1 LIALKSGNRARAIR
15 RFFSYT
21 RLNMYSFFVQSGNAM
36 KTHSGARRRFLKTGF
51 GVTVAQC
58 FPGLAAAQASSGP
71 RLEWKQFKT
80 TNQYPAFVN
89 AIATMRANA
98 NQASPGSLSYWS
110 NVHVNTCPHGV
121 PYFISWHRG
130 YLYYFEQQLRSVSGN
145 PYLTLPYWDYYSYA
159 TLPTEFTDPAP
170 GNPLYVPRQSSNVHG
185 ALSLAPFASTVRNF
199 QRGKS
204 NAFEPSIED
213 VHNPVHDLIGGVMTT
228 MQSPLDP
235 IFFLHHA
242 SVDRL
247 THAWSLL
254 SGKTMPKSANPYS
267 STNSDVYWAG
277 NHVYANALTIE
288 RYKTRIPGWLGTSY
302 ASNAVPTTLPPVP
315 AAAAARAAL
324 LERPPFQSFRTVAGR
339 RLSSTRRSVS
349 GVAQVP
355 FDEQSVSVLLRLG
368 KSDAAELARVVALC
382 RDRGES
388 ESSADSRVDSLQMPG
403 TIKLVFDNLSVGAA
417 AKKGGFF
424 YALYLDMPAVFASQA
439 EREASLIGTLGAFQI
454 AAAAHHGTPR
464 IEFDMSFLLARQ
476 DRVNFGELALSWVRV
491 DGDRPPAGKVI
502 LANEIRVE
510 LAFAPDDAH
519 MLSGDAEDIERQHL

>member
-1 LIALKSGNRARAIR
+1 MS
-15 RFFSYT
+15 
-21 RLNMYSFFVQSGNAM
+21 
-36 KTHSGARRRFLKTGF
+36 
-51 GVTVAQC
+51 
-58 FPGLAAAQASSGP
+58 
-71 RLEWKQFKT
+71 
-80 TNQYPAFVN
+80 
-89 AIATMRANA
+89 
-98 NQASPGSLSYWS
+98 
-110 NVHVNTCPHGV
+110 
-121 PYFISWHRG
+121 
-130 YLYYFEQQLRSVSGN
+130 
-145 PYLTLPYWDYYSYA
+145 
-159 TLPTEFTDPAP
+159 
-170 GNPLYVPRQSSNVHG
+170 
-185 ALSLAPFASTVRNF
+185 
-199 QRGKS
+199 
-204 NAFEPSIED
+204 
-213 VHNPVHDLIGGVMTT
+213 T

-254 SGKTMPKSANPYS
+254 AGKTMPNSANPYS

-277 NHVYANALTIE
+277 NHVYATGLSIE
-288 RYKTRIPGWLGTSY
+288 RYKTRTPGWLGTTY
-302 ASNAVPTTLPPVP
+302 ASNAVPTTLPPLPV
-315 AAAAARAAL
+315 ASAARAAL
-324 LERPPFQSFRTVAGR
+324 LQRPPFQVFKTVAGR

-355 FDEQSVSVLLRLG
+355 FDEQSVSVLLRLA

-382 RDRGES
+382 RDGGEPD
-388 ESSADSRVDSLQMPG
+388 ARQMPG
-403 TIKLVFDNLSVGAA
+403 TIKLVFDNLSVGTA

-424 YALYLDMPAVFASQA
+424 YALYLDMPAVIASQT

-464 IEFDMSFLLARQ
+464 IEFDVSYLLARQ

>member
-1 LIALKSGNRARAIR
+1 
-15 RFFSYT
+15 
-21 RLNMYSFFVQSGNAM
+21 M
-36 KTHSGARRRFLKTGF
+36 KTHSGTRRRFLKTGI
-51 GVTVAQC
+51 GVTVLQC
-58 FPGLAAAQASSGP
+58 FPDLAAGQASGGP

-80 TNQYPAFVN
+80 TSQYPAFVN

-159 TLPTEFTDPAP
+159 TLPAEFTDPAP
-170 GNPLYVPRQSSNVHG
+170 GNPLYVPRQSSNVRS
-185 ALSLAPFASTVRNF
+185 ALSLAPFSSAVRNF

-213 VHNPVHDLIGGVMTT
+213 VHNPVHDLIGGVMST

-254 SGKTMPKSANPYS
+254 TGKTMPKSANPYS

-277 NHVYANALTIE
+277 NHVYANGLSIE
-288 RYKTRIPGWLGTSY
+288 RYKTRIPGWLGTTY

-315 AAAAARAAL
+315 AVSAARAAL

-382 RDRGES
+382 RDVGELDSRS
-388 ESSADSRVDSLQMPG
+388 ESRSDSPSDSRFDALSDARQMPG
-403 TIKLVFDNLSVGAA
+403 TIKLVFDNLAVGTA

-424 YALYLDMPAVFASQA
+424 YALYLDLPAVVASQA

-464 IEFDMSFLLARQ
+464 IEFDVSYLLARQ
-476 DRVNFGELALSWVRV
+476 DRVNFSELVLSWVRV
-491 DGDRPPAGKVI
+491 DGDRPPAGKAI

>member
-1 LIALKSGNRARAIR
+1 
-15 RFFSYT
+15 
-21 RLNMYSFFVQSGNAM
+21 M
-36 KTHSGARRRFLKTGF
+36 KTHNGARRMFLKTGI
-51 GVTVAQC
+51 GATVAQW

-89 AIATMRANA
+89 AIATMRSYA

-130 YLYYFEQQLRSVSGN
+130 YLYHFEQQLRTVSGN
-145 PYLTLPYWDYYSYA
+145 PNLTLPYWDYYSYA
-159 TLPTEFTDPAP
+159 TLPVEFTDPAP
-170 GNPLYVPRQSSNVHG
+170 GNPLYVPRQSSNVYA
-185 ALSLAPFASTVRNF
+185 ALSMAPFASTVRNF

-213 VHNPVHDLIGGVMTT
+213 VHNPVHDLIGGVMST

-267 STNSDVYWAG
+267 STNSDIYWAG
-277 NHVYANALTIE
+277 NHVYANGLSIE
-288 RYKTRIPGWLGTSY
+288 RYKTRIPGWLGTTY

-315 AAAAARAAL
+315 AASSARAAL
-324 LERPPFQSFRTVAGR
+324 LERPPFQSFRSVAAR
-339 RLSSTRRSVS
+339 RLSNTRRSVS
-349 GVAQVP
+349 GVAHVP
-355 FDEQSVSVLLRLG
+355 FDEQSVSALLRLG

-382 RDRGES
+382 RDGGES
-388 ESSADSRVDSLQMPG
+388 DARQMAG
-403 TIKLVFDNLSVGAA
+403 TIKLVFDNLSVSAA

-424 YALYLDMPAVFASQA
+424 YALYLDMPAVLESQA

-454 AAAAHHGTPR
+454 AAAAHHGMPR
-464 IEFDMSFLLARQ
+464 IEFDVSYLLARQ
-476 DRVNFGELALSWVRV
+476 ERVNFAELVLSWVRV
-491 DGDRPPAGKVI
+491 DGDRPPAGKGI

-519 MLSGDAEDIERQHL
+519 MLSGDAEDIERQRL

>member
-1 LIALKSGNRARAIR
+1 
-15 RFFSYT
+15 
-21 RLNMYSFFVQSGNAM
+21 M
-36 KTHSGARRRFLKTGF
+36 KTHNRARRRFLKTGI
-51 GVTVAQC
+51 GVTALQC
-58 FPGLAAAQASSGP
+58 FPGLAAAQASGGP
-71 RLEWKQFKT
+71 RLEWQQFKT

-89 AIATMRANA
+89 AIATMRANP

-110 NVHVNTCPHGV
+110 NVHVNTCPHGM

-145 PYLTLPYWDYYSYA
+145 PALTLPYWNYYAYA
-159 TLPTEFTDPAP
+159 TLPAEFTDPAP
-170 GNPLYVPRQSSNVHG
+170 GNPLYVPRQSSNVRS
-185 ALSLAPFASTVRNF
+185 ALSLAPFASAVRNF
-199 QRGKS
+199 QRGKY

-213 VHNPVHDLIGGVMTT
+213 VHNPVHDLIGGVMST

-254 SGKTMPKSANPYS
+254 AGKTMPNSANPYS

-277 NHVYANALTIE
+277 NHVYATGLSIE
-288 RYKTRIPGWLGTSY
+288 RYKTRIPGWLGTTY

-315 AAAAARAAL
+315 ATSAARAAL

-382 RDRGES
+382 RDRGEYD
-388 ESSADSRVDSLQMPG
+388 SSVDSRQMPG
-403 TIKLVFDNLSVGAA
+403 MIKLVFDNLSVGTA

-424 YALYLDMPAVFASQA
+424 YALYLDMPAVVTSQA

-464 IEFDMSFLLARQ
+464 IEFDVSYLLARQ

-519 MLSGDAEDIERQHL
+519 ILSGDAEDIERQHL

>member
-1 LIALKSGNRARAIR
+1 
-15 RFFSYT
+15 
-21 RLNMYSFFVQSGNAM
+21 M
-36 KTHSGARRRFLKTGF
+36 KTHSGARRMLVKA
-51 GVTVAQC
+51 GVGATVAPW
-58 FPGLAAAQASSGP
+58 FPGLAAAQASAGP
-71 RLEWKQFKT
+71 RLEWQQFKT
-80 TNQYPAFVN
+80 TSQYPAFVN
-89 AIATMRANA
+89 AIATMRANPSP
-98 NQASPGSLSYWS
+98 ASPGSLTYWS

-145 PYLTLPYWDYYSYA
+145 PNLTLPYWNYYSSA
-159 TLPTEFTDPAP
+159 ALPAEFTDPAP
-170 GNPLYVPRQSSNVHG
+170 GNPLYVPRQSSNVRS
-185 ALSLAPFASTVRNF
+185 ALSLAPFASAVRNF
-199 QRGKS
+199 QRGKY
-204 NAFEPSIED
+204 NAFEPVIED
-213 VHNPVHDLIGGVMTT
+213 VHNPIHDLIGGVMST

-242 SVDRL
+242 SIDRL

-254 SGKTMPKSANPYS
+254 AGKTVPNSANPYS

-277 NHVYANALTIE
+277 NHVYATGLSIE
-288 RYKTRIPGWLGTSY
+288 RYKTRIPGWLGTTY
-302 ASNAVPTTLPPVP
+302 ASNAVPTALPPVP

-324 LERPPFQSFRTVAGR
+324 LQRPPFRSFRTVAGR

-382 RDRGES
+382 RDGGEPDVRS
-388 ESSADSRVDSLQMPG
+388 DVRSDARSDVRQMPG
-403 TIKLVFDNLSVGAA
+403 MIKLVFDNLSVGTA

-424 YALYLDMPAVFASQA
+424 YALYLDMPAVVESEA

-454 AAAAHHGTPR
+454 AAAVHHGAPR
-464 IEFDMSFLLARQ
+464 IEFDVSYLLARQ
-476 DRVNFGELALSWVRV
+476 ERVNFAELALSWVRV
-491 DGDRPPAGKVI
+491 DGDRPPAGKGI

-519 MLSGDAEDIERQHL
+519 SLTGDAEDIERQHL

>member
-1 LIALKSGNRARAIR
+1 
-15 RFFSYT
+15 
-21 RLNMYSFFVQSGNAM
+21 M
-36 KTHSGARRRFLKTGF
+36 KTHNGARRMFLKTGI
-51 GVTVAQC
+51 GATVAQW

-89 AIATMRANA
+89 AIATMRSYA

-130 YLYYFEQQLRSVSGN
+130 YLYHFEQQLRTVSGN
-145 PYLTLPYWDYYSYA
+145 PNLTLPYWDYYSYA
-159 TLPTEFTDPAP
+159 TLPVEFTDPAP
-170 GNPLYVPRQSSNVHG
+170 GNPLYVPRQSSNVYA
-185 ALSLAPFASTVRNF
+185 ALSMAPFASTVRNF

-213 VHNPVHDLIGGVMTT
+213 VHNPVHDLIGGVMST

-267 STNSDVYWAG
+267 STNSDIYWAG
-277 NHVYANALTIE
+277 NHVYANGLSIE
-288 RYKTRIPGWLGTSY
+288 RYKTRIPGWLGTTY

-315 AAAAARAAL
+315 AASSARAAL
-324 LERPPFQSFRTVAGR
+324 LERPPFQSFRSVAAR
-339 RLSSTRRSVS
+339 RLSNTRRSVS
-349 GVAQVP
+349 GVAHVP
-355 FDEQSVSVLLRLG
+355 FDEQSVSALLRLG

-382 RDRGES
+382 RDGGES
-388 ESSADSRVDSLQMPG
+388 DARQMAG
-403 TIKLVFDNLSVGAA
+403 TIKLVFDNLSVSAA

-424 YALYLDMPAVFASQA
+424 YALYLDMPAVLESQA

-454 AAAAHHGTPR
+454 AAAAHHGMPR
-464 IEFDMSFLLARQ
+464 IEFDVSYLLARQ
-476 DRVNFGELALSWVRV
+476 ERVNFAELVLSWVRV

-519 MLSGDAEDIERQHL
+519 MLSGDAEDIERQRL

>member
-1 LIALKSGNRARAIR
+1 
-15 RFFSYT
+15 
-21 RLNMYSFFVQSGNAM
+21 M
-36 KTHSGARRRFLKTGF
+36 KTHNGARRMFLKTGI
-51 GVTVAQC
+51 GATVAQW

-89 AIATMRANA
+89 AIATMRSYA

-130 YLYYFEQQLRSVSGN
+130 YLYHFEQQLRTVSGN
-145 PYLTLPYWDYYSYA
+145 PNLTLPYWDYYSYA
-159 TLPTEFTDPAP
+159 TLPVEFTDPAP
-170 GNPLYVPRQSSNVHG
+170 GNPLYVPRQSSNVYA
-185 ALSLAPFASTVRNF
+185 ALSMAPFASTVRNF

-213 VHNPVHDLIGGVMTT
+213 VHNPVHDLIGGVMST

-267 STNSDVYWAG
+267 STNSDIYWAG
-277 NHVYANALTIE
+277 NHVYANGLSIE
-288 RYKTRIPGWLGTSY
+288 RYKTRIPGWLGTTY

-315 AAAAARAAL
+315 AASSARAAL
-324 LERPPFQSFRTVAGR
+324 LERPPFQSFRPVAAR
-339 RLSSTRRSVS
+339 RLSNTRRSVS
-349 GVAQVP
+349 GVAHVP
-355 FDEQSVSVLLRLG
+355 FDEQSVSALLRLG

-382 RDRGES
+382 RDGGES
-388 ESSADSRVDSLQMPG
+388 DARQMAG
-403 TIKLVFDNLSVGAA
+403 TIKLVFDNLSVSAA

-424 YALYLDMPAVFASQA
+424 YSLYLDMPAVLESQA

-454 AAAAHHGTPR
+454 AAAAHHGMPR
-464 IEFDMSFLLARQ
+464 IEFDVSYLLARQ
-476 DRVNFGELALSWVRV
+476 ERVNFAELVLSWVRV

-519 MLSGDAEDIERQHL
+519 MLSGDAEDIERQRL

>member
-1 LIALKSGNRARAIR
+1 
-15 RFFSYT
+15 
-21 RLNMYSFFVQSGNAM
+21 M
-36 KTHSGARRRFLKTGF
+36 KTHSSARRMFLKTGI
-51 GVTVAQC
+51 GVTASQW

-71 RLEWKQFKT
+71 RLEWQQFKT
-80 TNQYPAFVN
+80 TSQYPAFVN
-89 AIATMRANA
+89 AIATMRSNA
-98 NQASPGSLSYWS
+98 NQASPASLSYWS

-130 YLYYFEQQLRSVSGN
+130 YLYHFEQQLRSVSGN
-145 PYLTLPYWDYYSYA
+145 PYLTLPYWNYYAYA
-159 TLPTEFTDPAP
+159 TLPAEFTDPAP
-170 GNPLYVPRQSSNVHG
+170 GNPLYVPRQGSNVRS

-199 QRGKS
+199 QRGKN

-213 VHNPVHDLIGGVMTT
+213 VHNPVHDLIGGVMST

-254 SGKTMPKSANPYS
+254 PGKTMPNSANPYS

-277 NHVYANALTIE
+277 NHVYATGLSIE
-288 RYKTRIPGWLGTSY
+288 RYKTRIPGWLGTTY
-302 ASNAVPTTLPPVP
+302 ASNAVPTTLPPIP
-315 AAAAARAAL
+315 AVAAARGAL
-324 LERPPFQSFRTVAGR
+324 LERPPFQSFRTLAGR

-382 RDRGES
+382 RDRGE
-388 ESSADSRVDSLQMPG
+388 ADSRSGFDADSRQMPG
-403 TIKLVFDNLSVGAA
+403 MIKLVFDNLSVGAV

-424 YALYLDMPAVFASQA
+424 YALYLDMPAVLESQV

-454 AAAAHHGTPR
+454 AAAAHHGMPR
-464 IEFDMSFLLARQ
+464 VEFDVSYLLARQ
-476 DRVNFGELALSWVRV
+476 DRVNFGELTLSWVRV
-491 DGDRPPAGKVI
+491 DGDRPPTGKAI
-502 LANEIRVE
+502 LASEIRVE

-519 MLSGDAEDIERQHL
+519 VLSGDAEDIERQHL

>member
-1 LIALKSGNRARAIR
+1 
-15 RFFSYT
+15 
-21 RLNMYSFFVQSGNAM
+21 M
-36 KTHSGARRRFLKTGF
+36 KTHNGARRMFLKTGI
-51 GVTVAQC
+51 GATVAQC
-58 FPGLAAAQASSGP
+58 FPELAAAQASSGP

-89 AIATMRANA
+89 AIATMRSNA
-98 NQASPGSLSYWS
+98 NQASPGSLSYWA

-130 YLYYFEQQLRSVSGN
+130 YLYHFEQQLRSVSGN
-145 PYLTLPYWDYYSYA
+145 PGLMLPYWDYYSYA
-159 TLPTEFTDPAP
+159 TLPAEFTDPAP
-170 GNPLYVPRQSSNVHG
+170 GNPLYVPRQSSSVYG
-185 ALSLAPFASTVRNF
+185 ALGMAPFASTVRNF

-213 VHNPVHDLIGGVMTT
+213 VHNPVHDLIGGVMST

-254 SGKTMPKSANPYS
+254 AGRTMPKSANPYS

-277 NHVYANALTIE
+277 NHVYAAGLSIE
-288 RYKTRIPGWLGTSY
+288 RYKTRIPAWLGTTY

-324 LERPPFQSFRTVAGR
+324 PARPPFQSFRTVAGR

-382 RDRGES
+382 RDGGEL
-388 ESSADSRVDSLQMPG
+388 DSRSDANPMPG
-403 TIKLVFDNLSVGAA
+403 MIKLVFDNLSIGAA

-424 YALYLDMPAVFASQA
+424 YALYLDMPAVFESHAQ
-439 EREASLIGTLGAFQI
+439 REASLIGTLGAFQI
-454 AAAAHHGTPR
+454 AAAAHHGKPR
-464 IEFDMSFLLARQ
+464 IEFDVSSLLARQ
-476 DRVNFGELALSWVRV
+476 ERVNFAELALSWVRV
-491 DGDRPPAGKVI
+491 DGDRPPTGKAI
-502 LANEIRVE
+502 LVSEIRVE

-519 MLSGDAEDIERQHL
+519 KLSGDAEDIERQHL

>member
-1 LIALKSGNRARAIR
+1 
-15 RFFSYT
+15 
-21 RLNMYSFFVQSGNAM
+21 M
-36 KTHSGARRRFLKTGF
+36 KAHSGARRMFLKTGI
-51 GVTVAQC
+51 GITVAQC
-58 FPGLAAAQASSGP
+58 FPELAAAQASSGP

-89 AIATMRANA
+89 AIATMRSNA
-98 NQASPGSLSYWS
+98 NQASPGSLSYWA

-130 YLYYFEQQLRSVSGN
+130 YLYHFEQQLRSVSGN
-145 PYLTLPYWDYYSYA
+145 PGLMLPYWDYYSYA
-159 TLPTEFTDPAP
+159 TLPAEFTDPAP
-170 GNPLYVPRQSSNVHG
+170 GNPLYVPRQSSSVYG
-185 ALSLAPFASTVRNF
+185 ALSMAPFASTVRNF

-213 VHNPVHDLIGGVMTT
+213 VHNPVHDLIGGVMST

-254 SGKTMPKSANPYS
+254 AGRTMPKSANPYS

-277 NHVYANALTIE
+277 NHVYATGLSIE
-288 RYKTRIPGWLGTSY
+288 RYKTRIPAWLGTTY

-324 LERPPFQSFRTVAGR
+324 PARPPFQSFRTVAGR

-382 RDRGES
+382 RDGGEL
-388 ESSADSRVDSLQMPG
+388 DSRSDANPMPG
-403 TIKLVFDNLSVGAA
+403 MIKLVFDNLSIGAA

-424 YALYLDMPAVFASQA
+424 YALYLDMPAVFASHAQ
-439 EREASLIGTLGAFQI
+439 REASLIGTLGAFQI
-454 AAAAHHGTPR
+454 AAAAHHGKPR
-464 IEFDMSFLLARQ
+464 IEFDVSSMLARQ
-476 DRVNFGELALSWVRV
+476 ERVNFAELALSWVRV
-491 DGDRPPAGKVI
+491 DGDRPPTGKAI
-502 LANEIRVE
+502 LVSEIRVE

>member
-1 LIALKSGNRARAIR
+1 MS
-15 RFFSYT
+15 
-21 RLNMYSFFVQSGNAM
+21 
-36 KTHSGARRRFLKTGF
+36 
-51 GVTVAQC
+51 
-58 FPGLAAAQASSGP
+58 
-71 RLEWKQFKT
+71 
-80 TNQYPAFVN
+80 
-89 AIATMRANA
+89 
-98 NQASPGSLSYWS
+98 
-110 NVHVNTCPHGV
+110 
-121 PYFISWHRG
+121 
-130 YLYYFEQQLRSVSGN
+130 
-145 PYLTLPYWDYYSYA
+145 
-159 TLPTEFTDPAP
+159 
-170 GNPLYVPRQSSNVHG
+170 
-185 ALSLAPFASTVRNF
+185 
-199 QRGKS
+199 
-204 NAFEPSIED
+204 
-213 VHNPVHDLIGGVMTT
+213 T

-254 SGKTMPKSANPYS
+254 SGKTMPNSANPYS

-277 NHVYANALTIE
+277 NHVYATGLSIE

-315 AAAAARAAL
+315 AAAAARATL

-382 RDRGES
+382 RDRGEY
-388 ESSADSRVDSLQMPG
+388 ESSVESRVDSLQMPG
-403 TIKLVFDNLSVGAA
+403 MVKLVFDNLSVGAA

-424 YALYLDMPAVFASQA
+424 YALYLDMPAVVASQA
-439 EREASLIGTLGAFQI
+439 EREASLIGTLGVFQI

-464 IEFDMSFLLARQ
+464 VEFDVSYLLARQ

-491 DGDRPPAGKVI
+491 DGDRPPAGKAI
-502 LANEIRVE
+502 LANEIRLE
-510 LAFAPDDAH
+510 LAFAPDDTH
-519 MLSGDAEDIERQHL
+519 VLSGDAEDIERQHL

>member
-1 LIALKSGNRARAIR
+1 
-15 RFFSYT
+15 
-21 RLNMYSFFVQSGNAM
+21 M
-36 KTHSGARRRFLKTGF
+36 KAHSGARRMFLKTGI
-51 GVTVAQC
+51 GITVAQC
-58 FPGLAAAQASSGP
+58 FPGLAAAQAGTGP

-80 TNQYPAFVN
+80 TNQYPAFVS
-89 AIATMRANA
+89 AIATMRSYA
-98 NQASPGSLSYWS
+98 NQASPGSLAYWA

-130 YLYYFEQQLRSVSGN
+130 YLYHFEQQLRSVSGN
-145 PYLTLPYWDYYSYA
+145 PSLMLPYWDYYSYA
-159 TLPTEFTDPAP
+159 TLPAEFTDPAP
-170 GNPLYVPRQSSNVHG
+170 GNPLYVPRQSSSVYG
-185 ALSLAPFASTVRNF
+185 ALSMAPFASTVRNF

-213 VHNPVHDLIGGVMTT
+213 VHNPVHDLIGGVMST

-254 SGKTMPKSANPYS
+254 AGRTMPKSANPYS

-277 NHVYANALTIE
+277 NHVYATGLSIE
-288 RYKTRIPGWLGTSY
+288 RYKTRIPAWLGTTY

-324 LERPPFQSFRTVAGR
+324 PERPPFQSFRTVAGR

-382 RDRGES
+382 RDGGEL
-388 ESSADSRVDSLQMPG
+388 DSRSDANPMPG
-403 TIKLVFDNLSVGAA
+403 MIKLVFDNLSIGAA

-424 YALYLDMPAVFASQA
+424 YALYLDMPAVFASHAQ
-439 EREASLIGTLGAFQI
+439 REASLIGTLGAFQI
-454 AAAAHHGTPR
+454 AAAAHHGKPR
-464 IEFDMSFLLARQ
+464 IEFDVSSLLARQ
-476 DRVNFGELALSWVRV
+476 ERVNFAELALSWVRV
-491 DGDRPPAGKVI
+491 DGDRPPTGKAI
-502 LANEIRVE
+502 LVSEIRVE